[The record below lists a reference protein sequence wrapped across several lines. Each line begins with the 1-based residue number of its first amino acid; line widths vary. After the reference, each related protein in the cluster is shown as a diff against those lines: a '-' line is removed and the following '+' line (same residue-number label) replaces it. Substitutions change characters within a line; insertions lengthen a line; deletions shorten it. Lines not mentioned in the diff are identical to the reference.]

1 MEKNFVHLNI
11 HTQYSI
17 VDSTIRIPELMK
29 NCVSSEFPAVTI
41 TDQNNVF
48 GMVKFYRKALD
59 FGIKPIIGCDLFI
72 ANPDDEKNYDRL
84 IILCKNNLGYKN
96 LTRLITKSWLD
107 GQTHF
112 GPRLHKDWL
121 DKKNCEGL
129 IALSGGVRGDIG
141 RSLLNG
147 HHDLSARLLESW
159 QALFGDRF
167 YIELNR
173 TNRNQEERY
182 IDEAIHLAD
191 NFSVPVVATND
202 VRFLSK
208 DDYHAH
214 EARVCIQD
222 GTILSDP
229 NRKKSYSEH
238 QYMKTAS
245 EISDLFSDIPEALS
259 NTVEIAKRCSLNLDL
274 GKSFLPVFPIPNND
288 SAENY
293 LETLSHSGLKAF
305 LRKKSNTDIDHQQS
319 KYKQRLDEE
328 LDVINKMGFASYFL
342 IVSDFIDWAKKNDI
356 PVGPGRGSGAGS
368 LVAFA
373 LGITNIDPLQ
383 YDLLFERF
391 LNQER
396 VSMPDFDVD
405 FCMDGRDRV
414 IEYVASKYG
423 SEKVS
428 QIITYGTMAARAVI
442 RDVGRVLDQP
452 YGFVDKIAKQVPFEV
467 GMTLDKAI
475 EQDEELRGMY
485 ESDEEIQAI
494 IDLAKSLEGL
504 IRNAGKHAGGVVIA
518 PENLTDFTPL
528 YCEENQ
534 LNLVTQFDKD
544 DVEAAGLVKFDF
556 LGLRTLTVIN
566 LTLDSLKI
574 DNPKSKLDIN
584 DIPLDDEK
592 TFNMLRACNT
602 TAIFQLESRGMRDLI
617 KRMQPDQFEDL
628 IALVALFRP
637 GPLESG
643 MVHDFIHRKHQNNV
657 SIDYF
662 HPKLQPILEET
673 YGVILYQEQVMQIAQ
688 VLAGYSLGNADI
700 LRRAMGKKKVEEM
713 AEQRQI
719 FIKGSEKRAVSVK
732 TASYIFDLMEK
743 FAGYGFN
750 KSHSAAYAMI
760 AYQTAYLKAHHTPY
774 FLAAVMT
781 AEIDNTDRLIM
792 IIEDCSNYQ
801 IDLVRPSINRSEYG
815 FSVLSDH
822 EILYGLGAI
831 KGVGKS
837 TVESIILERK
847 DNGNYTSL
855 NDFCKRLEK
864 ERINRRV
871 LEALIKSGAMDDF
884 DLYRSDL
891 SSSLD
896 DAIKT
901 SDQTARDAAAGQE
914 DMFGIA
920 ENNVKKDSKKR
931 KTKEWDQLTV
941 LRKEKESL
949 GLYLS
954 GHPFKFVK
962 EHSNQFTNGSLKEI
976 CKKNPPLIE
985 ENQYQA
991 KQTDVVVSG
1000 LVSDIKKR
1008 GNRITVTLDD
1018 SSARM
1023 DVVFFKESY
1032 FKNKEFLRK
1041 DEIILVDG
1049 KLRFDQFSSSW
1060 QVNAEKVRMI
1070 DDVIEEKA
1078 RILTID
1084 LDENHN
1090 YLLIEKIKNA
1100 LTASEQGECQVAIN
1114 YENSSAI
1121 GRVELGDDWKILPTS
1136 KLRKDLEELIGRNS
1150 FNLSY

>member
-72 ANPDDEKNYDRL
+72 ANPDDEKNHDRL

-173 TNRNQEERY
+173 TNRNQEESY

-222 GTILSDP
+222 GTILSDS

-274 GKSFLPVFPIPNND
+274 GKSFLPVFPIPNNN

-293 LETLSHSGLKAF
+293 LETLSHSGMKAY
-305 LRKKSNTDIDHQQS
+305 LRKTSNSDIDHEQS

-485 ESDEEIQAI
+485 ESDEEVQAI

-574 DNPKSKLDIN
+574 DNHKSKLDIN

-643 MVHDFIHRKHQNNV
+643 MVHDFINRKHQNNV

-688 VLAGYSLGNADI
+688 VLAGYSLGSADI

-792 IIEDCSNYQ
+792 IREDCSNYQ

-815 FSVLSDH
+815 FSVLSEH

-855 NDFCKRLEK
+855 NNFCKRLEK

-871 LEALIKSGAMDDF
+871 LEALIKSGAMDD
-884 DLYRSDL
+884 LGSYRSDL

-901 SDQTARDAAAGQE
+901 SDQSARDAAAGQE

-920 ENNVKKDSKKR
+920 ESNVKRDSKKR
-931 KTKEWDQLTV
+931 KTKEWDELTV
-941 LRKEKESL
+941 LKKEKESL

-962 EHSNQFTNGSLKEI
+962 EHSDQFTNGSLREI
-976 CKKNPPLIE
+976 CEKNPPSIE
-985 ENQYQA
+985 ENQYQT
-991 KQTDVVVSG
+991 KQTDVVISG
-1000 LVSDIKKR
+1000 LISDIKKR

-1018 SSARM
+1018 SSARI

-1121 GRVELGDDWKILPTS
+1121 GRVELGDDWKILPTT
-1136 KLRKDLEELIGRNS
+1136 KLRKDLEELIGKNS

>member
-72 ANPDDEKNYDRL
+72 ANPDDEKNHDRL

-173 TNRNQEERY
+173 TNRNQEESY

-208 DDYHAH
+208 DDFHAH

-222 GTILSDP
+222 GTILSDS

-274 GKSFLPVFPIPNND
+274 GKSFLPVFPIPNNN

-391 LNQER
+391 LNHER

-485 ESDEEIQAI
+485 KSDEEVQAI
-494 IDLAKSLEGL
+494 IDRKS
-504 IRNAGKHAGGVVIA
+504 VV
-518 PENLTDFTPL
+518 
-528 YCEENQ
+528 
-534 LNLVTQFDKD
+534 
-544 DVEAAGLVKFDF
+544 
-556 LGLRTLTVIN
+556 
-566 LTLDSLKI
+566 
-574 DNPKSKLDIN
+574 
-584 DIPLDDEK
+584 
-592 TFNMLRACNT
+592 
-602 TAIFQLESRGMRDLI
+602 
-617 KRMQPDQFEDL
+617 
-628 IALVALFRP
+628 
-637 GPLESG
+637 
-643 MVHDFIHRKHQNNV
+643 
-657 SIDYF
+657 
-662 HPKLQPILEET
+662 
-673 YGVILYQEQVMQIAQ
+673 
-688 VLAGYSLGNADI
+688 
-700 LRRAMGKKKVEEM
+700 
-713 AEQRQI
+713 
-719 FIKGSEKRAVSVK
+719 
-732 TASYIFDLMEK
+732 
-743 FAGYGFN
+743 
-750 KSHSAAYAMI
+750 
-760 AYQTAYLKAHHTPY
+760 
-774 FLAAVMT
+774 
-781 AEIDNTDRLIM
+781 
-792 IIEDCSNYQ
+792 
-801 IDLVRPSINRSEYG
+801 
-815 FSVLSDH
+815 
-822 EILYGLGAI
+822 
-831 KGVGKS
+831 
-837 TVESIILERK
+837 
-847 DNGNYTSL
+847 
-855 NDFCKRLEK
+855 
-864 ERINRRV
+864 
-871 LEALIKSGAMDDF
+871 
-884 DLYRSDL
+884 
-891 SSSLD
+891 
-896 DAIKT
+896 
-901 SDQTARDAAAGQE
+901 
-914 DMFGIA
+914 
-920 ENNVKKDSKKR
+920 
-931 KTKEWDQLTV
+931 
-941 LRKEKESL
+941 
-949 GLYLS
+949 
-954 GHPFKFVK
+954 
-962 EHSNQFTNGSLKEI
+962 
-976 CKKNPPLIE
+976 
-985 ENQYQA
+985 
-991 KQTDVVVSG
+991 
-1000 LVSDIKKR
+1000 
-1008 GNRITVTLDD
+1008 
-1018 SSARM
+1018 
-1023 DVVFFKESY
+1023 
-1032 FKNKEFLRK
+1032 
-1041 DEIILVDG
+1041 
-1049 KLRFDQFSSSW
+1049 
-1060 QVNAEKVRMI
+1060 
-1070 DDVIEEKA
+1070 
-1078 RILTID
+1078 
-1084 LDENHN
+1084 
-1090 YLLIEKIKNA
+1090 
-1100 LTASEQGECQVAIN
+1100 
-1114 YENSSAI
+1114 
-1121 GRVELGDDWKILPTS
+1121 
-1136 KLRKDLEELIGRNS
+1136 
-1150 FNLSY
+1150 

>member
-1 MEKNFVHLNI
+1 MKKNFVHLNI

-72 ANPDDEKNYDRL
+72 ANPDDEKKHDHL
-84 IILCKNNLGYKN
+84 IVLCKNNLGYKN

-112 GPRLHKDWL
+112 GPRLHKEWL

-129 IALSGGVRGDIG
+129 IALSGGARGDIG

-173 TNRNQEERY
+173 TNRSQEENY
-182 IDEAIHLAD
+182 INEVVHLAD

-222 GTILSDP
+222 GTILSDS
-229 NRKKSYSEH
+229 NRKKSYSE
-238 QYMKTAS
+238 QQFMKPAA
-245 EISDLFSDIPEALS
+245 EMRDLFSDIPEAIS
-259 NTVEIAKRCSLNLDL
+259 NTMEIAMRCNLNLDL

-293 LETLSHSGLKAF
+293 LDTLSHSGLKEF
-305 LRKKSNTDIDHQQS
+305 LRKTSNTDIHHQQS
-319 KYKQRLDEE
+319 KYKQRLNDE
-328 LDVINKMGFASYFL
+328 LDVINEMGFASYFL

-396 VSMPDFDVD
+396 ISMPDFDID

-475 EQDEELRGMY
+475 KKDEELRRMY
-485 ESDEEIQAI
+485 KEDEEIQAI

-556 LGLRTLTVIN
+556 LGLRTLTIIN

-574 DNPKSKLDIN
+574 DNHKSKLDIN
-584 DIPLDDEK
+584 DIPLDDER
-592 TFNMLRACNT
+592 TFNMLRACYT
-602 TAIFQLESRGMRDLI
+602 TAVFQLESRGMRDLI

-643 MVHDFIHRKHQNNV
+643 MVDDFIDRKHQKNV

-662 HPKLQPILEET
+662 HPKLQPILEDT

-688 VLAGYSLGNADI
+688 VLAGYSLGSADI

-713 AEQRQI
+713 AEQKQI
-719 FIKGSEKRAVSVK
+719 FIEGAEKRDVSLK
-732 TASYIFDLMEK
+732 TAKYIFNLMEK

-760 AYQTAYLKAHHTPY
+760 AYQTAYLKAHYTPY

-792 IIEDCSNYQ
+792 IREDCSNYK
-801 IDLVRPSINRSEYG
+801 IDIVRPSINRSEYG
-815 FSVLSDH
+815 FTVLSDH

-837 TVESIILERK
+837 TVESIILEREN
-847 DNGNYTSL
+847 NGNYTTL
-855 NDFCKRLEK
+855 NNFCKRLEK

-871 LEALIKSGAMDDF
+871 MEALIKSGSMDDF
-884 DLYRSDL
+884 DVYRNDL
-891 SSSLD
+891 VSSLD

-901 SDQTARDAAAGQE
+901 SDQSARDAAAGQE
-914 DMFGIA
+914 DMFGIG
-920 ENNVKKDSKKR
+920 ENTDQNTMKKR
-931 KTKEWDQLTV
+931 KTKEWDENTFLK
-941 LRKEKESL
+941 KEKESL

-954 GHPFKFVK
+954 GHPFKFVQ
-962 EHSNQFTNGSLKEI
+962 EHCNQFTSGSLKEL
-976 CKKNPPLIE
+976 CSKNHPSIK

-991 KQTDVVVSG
+991 KQTDIVVSG
-1000 LVSDIKKR
+1000 LISDIKKR
-1008 GNRITVTLDD
+1008 GNRTTITLDD

-1032 FKNKEFLRK
+1032 FKNRDFLRK

-1049 KLRFDQFSSSW
+1049 KLRFDEYSSSW

-1070 DDVIEEKA
+1070 DDVIEKKA
-1078 RILTID
+1078 RVLTID
-1084 LDENHN
+1084 LGENHN

-1100 LTASEQGECQVAIN
+1100 LSASEQGECQVAIN

-1121 GRVELGDDWKILPTS
+1121 GRVKLGDDWKIVPTS
-1136 KLRKDLEELIGRNS
+1136 KLRKDLEELIGKNS

>member
-1 MEKNFVHLNI
+1 M
-11 HTQYSI
+11 
-17 VDSTIRIPELMK
+17 
-29 NCVSSEFPAVTI
+29 
-41 TDQNNVF
+41 
-48 GMVKFYRKALD
+48 
-59 FGIKPIIGCDLFI
+59 
-72 ANPDDEKNYDRL
+72 
-84 IILCKNNLGYKN
+84 
-96 LTRLITKSWLD
+96 
-107 GQTHF
+107 
-112 GPRLHKDWL
+112 
-121 DKKNCEGL
+121 
-129 IALSGGVRGDIG
+129 
-141 RSLLNG
+141 
-147 HHDLSARLLESW
+147 
-159 QALFGDRF
+159 
-167 YIELNR
+167 
-173 TNRNQEERY
+173 
-182 IDEAIHLAD
+182 
-191 NFSVPVVATND
+191 
-202 VRFLSK
+202 
-208 DDYHAH
+208 
-214 EARVCIQD
+214 
-222 GTILSDP
+222 
-229 NRKKSYSEH
+229 
-238 QYMKTAS
+238 
-245 EISDLFSDIPEALS
+245 
-259 NTVEIAKRCSLNLDL
+259 
-274 GKSFLPVFPIPNND
+274 
-288 SAENY
+288 
-293 LETLSHSGLKAF
+293 
-305 LRKKSNTDIDHQQS
+305 
-319 KYKQRLDEE
+319 
-328 LDVINKMGFASYFL
+328 
-342 IVSDFIDWAKKNDI
+342 
-356 PVGPGRGSGAGS
+356 
-368 LVAFA
+368 
-373 LGITNIDPLQ
+373 
-383 YDLLFERF
+383 
-391 LNQER
+391 
-396 VSMPDFDVD
+396 
-405 FCMDGRDRV
+405 
-414 IEYVASKYG
+414 
-423 SEKVS
+423 
-428 QIITYGTMAARAVI
+428 
-442 RDVGRVLDQP
+442 
-452 YGFVDKIAKQVPFEV
+452 
-467 GMTLDKAI
+467 
-475 EQDEELRGMY
+475 
-485 ESDEEIQAI
+485 
-494 IDLAKSLEGL
+494 
-504 IRNAGKHAGGVVIA
+504 
-518 PENLTDFTPL
+518 
-528 YCEENQ
+528 
-534 LNLVTQFDKD
+534 
-544 DVEAAGLVKFDF
+544 
-556 LGLRTLTVIN
+556 
-566 LTLDSLKI
+566 
-574 DNPKSKLDIN
+574 DIN

-643 MVHDFIHRKHQNNV
+643 MVHDFINRKHQNNV

-688 VLAGYSLGNADI
+688 VLAGYSLGSADI

-719 FIKGSEKRAVSVK
+719 FIKGSEKRDVSVK

-792 IIEDCSNYQ
+792 IREDCSNYQ
-801 IDLVRPSINRSEYG
+801 IDIVRPSINRSEYG

-855 NDFCKRLEK
+855 NNFCQRLEK

-884 DLYRSDL
+884 DLFRSDL

-901 SDQTARDAAAGQE
+901 SDQSARDAAAGQE

-920 ENNVKKDSKKR
+920 ESNVKRDSKKR
-931 KTKEWDQLTV
+931 KTKEWDELTV
-941 LRKEKESL
+941 LKKEKESL

-954 GHPFKFVK
+954 GHPFKFVQ
-962 EHSNQFTNGSLKEI
+962 EHCNQFTNGSLKDI
-976 CKKNPPLIE
+976 CRKNPPSIE

-1000 LVSDIKKR
+1000 LISDIKKR

-1041 DEIILVDG
+1041 EEIILVDG

-1136 KLRKDLEELIGRNS
+1136 KLRKDLEELIGKNS

>member
-1 MEKNFVHLNI
+1 MKKNFVHLNI

-48 GMVKFYRKALD
+48 GMVKFYRRALD

-72 ANPDDEKNYDRL
+72 ANPDDEKKHDHL
-84 IILCKNNLGYKN
+84 IVLCKNNLGYKN

-112 GPRLHKDWL
+112 GPRLHKEWL

-129 IALSGGVRGDIG
+129 IALSGGARGDIG

-147 HHDLSARLLESW
+147 HHDLSVRLLESW

-173 TNRNQEERY
+173 TNRNQEENY
-182 IDEAIHLAD
+182 INEAIHLAD

-222 GTILSDP
+222 GTILSDL

-259 NTVEIAKRCSLNLDL
+259 NTFEIAKRCNLNLDL
-274 GKSFLPVFPIPNND
+274 GKSFLPVFPIPNNN

-305 LRKKSNTDIDHQQS
+305 LRKSNSDTDHEQT
-319 KYKQRLDEE
+319 KYKQRLNEE

-485 ESDEEIQAI
+485 KSDEEVKAI

-574 DNPKSKLDIN
+574 DNHKSKLEIN

-592 TFNMLRACNT
+592 TFKMLRACNT

-688 VLAGYSLGNADI
+688 VLAGYSLGSADI

-719 FIKGSEKRAVSVK
+719 FIKGSEKRDVSVK

-792 IIEDCSNYQ
+792 IREDCSNYQ
-801 IDLVRPSINRSEYG
+801 IDIVRPSINRSEYG

-855 NDFCKRLEK
+855 NDFCTRLEK

-884 DLYRSDL
+884 GLSRSDL

-901 SDQTARDAAAGQE
+901 SDQSARDAAAGQE

-920 ENNVKKDSKKR
+920 ENNVQKDSKKR

-941 LRKEKESL
+941 LKKEKESL

-962 EHSNQFTNGSLKEI
+962 EYSNQFTNGSLKEI
-976 CKKNPPLIE
+976 CKKNPPSIE

-1000 LVSDIKKR
+1000 LISDIKKR

-1070 DDVIEEKA
+1070 DDVIEKKA
-1078 RILTID
+1078 RVLTID
-1084 LDENHN
+1084 LGENHN

-1136 KLRKDLEELIGRNS
+1136 KLRKDLEELIGKNS

>member
-72 ANPDDEKNYDRL
+72 ANPDDEKNHDRL

-173 TNRNQEERY
+173 TNRNQEESY

-222 GTILSDP
+222 GTILSNP

-274 GKSFLPVFPIPNND
+274 GKSFLPVFPIPNNN

-305 LRKKSNTDIDHQQS
+305 LRKKSNTDIDHEQS

-485 ESDEEIQAI
+485 ESDEEVQAI

-574 DNPKSKLDIN
+574 DNHKSKLDIN

-643 MVHDFIHRKHQNNV
+643 MVHDFINRKHQNNV

-688 VLAGYSLGNADI
+688 VLAGYSLGSADI

-719 FIKGSEKRAVSVK
+719 FIKGSEKRDVTVK

-760 AYQTAYLKAHHTPY
+760 AYQTAYLKAHHTPF

-792 IIEDCSNYQ
+792 IREDCSNYQ
-801 IDLVRPSINRSEYG
+801 IDIVRPSINRSEYG
-815 FSVLSDH
+815 FSVLSEN

-837 TVESIILERK
+837 TVESIIFERK

-855 NDFCKRLEK
+855 NDFCQRLEK

-884 DLYRSDL
+884 DLFRSDL

-901 SDQTARDAAAGQE
+901 SDQSARDAAAGQE

-920 ENNVKKDSKKR
+920 ENNDKKDSKKR
-931 KTKEWDQLTV
+931 KTKEWDQLTF

-962 EHSNQFTNGSLKEI
+962 EYSNQFTNGSLKEI
-976 CKKNPPLIE
+976 CKKNPPSIE

-1000 LVSDIKKR
+1000 LISDIKKR

-1136 KLRKDLEELIGRNS
+1136 KLRKDLEELIGKNS

>member
-72 ANPDDEKNYDRL
+72 ANPDDEKNHDRL

-173 TNRNQEERY
+173 TNRNQEESY

-222 GTILSDP
+222 GTILSNP

-259 NTVEIAKRCSLNLDL
+259 NTVEIAKRCSLNLHL
-274 GKSFLPVFPIPNND
+274 GKSFLPVFPIPNNN

-305 LRKKSNTDIDHQQS
+305 LRKKSNTDIDHEQS

-485 ESDEEIQAI
+485 ESDEEVQAI

-574 DNPKSKLDIN
+574 DNHKSKLDIN

-643 MVHDFIHRKHQNNV
+643 MVHDFINRKHQNNV

-688 VLAGYSLGNADI
+688 VLAGYSLGSADI

-719 FIKGSEKRAVSVK
+719 FIKGSEKRDVTVK

-792 IIEDCSNYQ
+792 IREDCSNYQ

-815 FSVLSDH
+815 FSVLSEH

-855 NDFCKRLEK
+855 NNFCKRLEK

-871 LEALIKSGAMDDF
+871 LEALIKSGAMDDL
-884 DLYRSDL
+884 DSYRSDL

-901 SDQTARDAAAGQE
+901 SDQSARDAAAGQE

-920 ENNVKKDSKKR
+920 ESNVKRDSKKR
-931 KTKEWDQLTV
+931 KTKEWDELTV
-941 LRKEKESL
+941 LKKEKESL

-1136 KLRKDLEELIGRNS
+1136 KLRKDLEELIGKNS

>member
-274 GKSFLPVFPIPNND
+274 GKSFLPVFPIPDND

-719 FIKGSEKRAVSVK
+719 FIKGSEKRDVSVK

-920 ENNVKKDSKKR
+920 ENNFKKDSKKR

>member
-274 GKSFLPVFPIPNND
+274 GKSFLPVFPIPDND

-920 ENNVKKDSKKR
+920 ENNFKKDSKKR

>member
-72 ANPDDEKNYDRL
+72 ANPDDEKNHDRL

-141 RSLLNG
+141 RSLING

-222 GTILSDP
+222 GTILSNP

-274 GKSFLPVFPIPNND
+274 GKSFLPVFPIPNNN

-574 DNPKSKLDIN
+574 DNHKSKLDIN

-688 VLAGYSLGNADI
+688 VLAGYSLGSADI

-792 IIEDCSNYQ
+792 IIEDCSYYQ

-901 SDQTARDAAAGQE
+901 SDQSARDAAAGQE

-931 KTKEWDQLTV
+931 KTKEWDQLTF

-962 EHSNQFTNGSLKEI
+962 EYSNQFTNGSLKEI

>member
-1 MEKNFVHLNI
+1 
-11 HTQYSI
+11 
-17 VDSTIRIPELMK
+17 MK
-29 NCVSSEFPAVTI
+29 E
-41 TDQNNVF
+41 
-48 GMVKFYRKALD
+48 
-59 FGIKPIIGCDLFI
+59 
-72 ANPDDEKNYDRL
+72 
-84 IILCKNNLGYKN
+84 
-96 LTRLITKSWLD
+96 
-107 GQTHF
+107 
-112 GPRLHKDWL
+112 
-121 DKKNCEGL
+121 
-129 IALSGGVRGDIG
+129 
-141 RSLLNG
+141 
-147 HHDLSARLLESW
+147 
-159 QALFGDRF
+159 
-167 YIELNR
+167 
-173 TNRNQEERY
+173 
-182 IDEAIHLAD
+182 
-191 NFSVPVVATND
+191 
-202 VRFLSK
+202 
-208 DDYHAH
+208 
-214 EARVCIQD
+214 
-222 GTILSDP
+222 
-229 NRKKSYSEH
+229 
-238 QYMKTAS
+238 
-245 EISDLFSDIPEALS
+245 
-259 NTVEIAKRCSLNLDL
+259 
-274 GKSFLPVFPIPNND
+274 
-288 SAENY
+288 
-293 LETLSHSGLKAF
+293 F
-305 LRKKSNTDIDHQQS
+305 LRKKSNSDIGHEKS

-485 ESDEEIQAI
+485 ESDEEVQAI

-574 DNPKSKLDIN
+574 DNHKSKLDIN

-688 VLAGYSLGNADI
+688 VLAGYSLGSADI

-719 FIKGSEKRAVSVK
+719 FIKGSEKRDVSVR

-792 IIEDCSNYQ
+792 IREDCSNYQ

-901 SDQTARDAAAGQE
+901 SDQSARDAAAGQE

-931 KTKEWDQLTV
+931 KTKEWDQLTF

-962 EHSNQFTNGSLKEI
+962 EHSNQFTNGSLKDI
-976 CKKNPPLIE
+976 CRKNPPSIE

-1032 FKNKEFLRK
+1032 FKNRELLRK

-1100 LTASEQGECQVAIN
+1100 LSASEEGECQVAIN

>member
-72 ANPDDEKNYDRL
+72 ANPDDEKNHDRL

-173 TNRNQEERY
+173 TNRNQEESY

-222 GTILSDP
+222 GTILSNP

-274 GKSFLPVFPIPNND
+274 GKSFLPVFPIPNNN

-305 LRKKSNTDIDHQQS
+305 LRKKSNTDIDHEQS
-319 KYKQRLDEE
+319 KYKKRLDEE

-485 ESDEEIQAI
+485 KSDEEVQAI

-574 DNPKSKLDIN
+574 DNHKSKLDIN

-643 MVHDFIHRKHQNNV
+643 MVHDFINRKHQNNV

-688 VLAGYSLGNADI
+688 VLAGYSLGSADI

-719 FIKGSEKRAVSVK
+719 FIKGSEKRDVTVK

-760 AYQTAYLKAHHTPY
+760 AYQTAYLKAHHTPF

-792 IIEDCSNYQ
+792 IREDCSNYQ
-801 IDLVRPSINRSEYG
+801 IDIVRPSINRSEYG
-815 FSVLSDH
+815 FSVLSEN

-837 TVESIILERK
+837 TVESIIFERK

-855 NDFCKRLEK
+855 NDFCQRLEK

-884 DLYRSDL
+884 DLFRSDL

-901 SDQTARDAAAGQE
+901 SDQSARDAAAGQE

-941 LRKEKESL
+941 LKKEKESL

-976 CKKNPPLIE
+976 CKKNPPSIE

-1000 LVSDIKKR
+1000 LISDIKKR

-1136 KLRKDLEELIGRNS
+1136 KLRKDLEELIGKNS

>member
-72 ANPDDEKNYDRL
+72 ANPDDEKNHDRL

-141 RSLLNG
+141 RSLING

-274 GKSFLPVFPIPNND
+274 GKSFLPVFPIPNNN

-574 DNPKSKLDIN
+574 DNHKSKLDIN

-688 VLAGYSLGNADI
+688 VLAGYSLGSADI

-901 SDQTARDAAAGQE
+901 SDQSARDAAAGQE

-931 KTKEWDQLTV
+931 KTKEWDQLTF

-949 GLYLS
+949 GLFLS

-962 EHSNQFTNGSLKEI
+962 EYSNQFTNGSLKEI

>member
-1 MEKNFVHLNI
+1 M
-11 HTQYSI
+11 
-17 VDSTIRIPELMK
+17 
-29 NCVSSEFPAVTI
+29 
-41 TDQNNVF
+41 
-48 GMVKFYRKALD
+48 
-59 FGIKPIIGCDLFI
+59 
-72 ANPDDEKNYDRL
+72 
-84 IILCKNNLGYKN
+84 
-96 LTRLITKSWLD
+96 
-107 GQTHF
+107 
-112 GPRLHKDWL
+112 
-121 DKKNCEGL
+121 
-129 IALSGGVRGDIG
+129 
-141 RSLLNG
+141 
-147 HHDLSARLLESW
+147 
-159 QALFGDRF
+159 
-167 YIELNR
+167 
-173 TNRNQEERY
+173 
-182 IDEAIHLAD
+182 
-191 NFSVPVVATND
+191 
-202 VRFLSK
+202 
-208 DDYHAH
+208 
-214 EARVCIQD
+214 
-222 GTILSDP
+222 
-229 NRKKSYSEH
+229 
-238 QYMKTAS
+238 
-245 EISDLFSDIPEALS
+245 
-259 NTVEIAKRCSLNLDL
+259 
-274 GKSFLPVFPIPNND
+274 
-288 SAENY
+288 
-293 LETLSHSGLKAF
+293 
-305 LRKKSNTDIDHQQS
+305 
-319 KYKQRLDEE
+319 
-328 LDVINKMGFASYFL
+328 
-342 IVSDFIDWAKKNDI
+342 
-356 PVGPGRGSGAGS
+356 PG
-368 LVAFA
+368 
-373 LGITNIDPLQ
+373 
-383 YDLLFERF
+383 
-391 LNQER
+391 
-396 VSMPDFDVD
+396 FDVD

-485 ESDEEIQAI
+485 ESDEEVQAI

-574 DNPKSKLDIN
+574 DNHKSKLDIN

-643 MVHDFIHRKHQNNV
+643 MVHDFINRKHQNNV

-688 VLAGYSLGNADI
+688 VLAGYSLGSADI

-719 FIKGSEKRAVSVK
+719 FIKGSEKRDVSVK

-792 IIEDCSNYQ
+792 IREDCSNYQ

-815 FSVLSDH
+815 FSVLSEH

-847 DNGNYTSL
+847 
-855 NDFCKRLEK
+855 
-864 ERINRRV
+864 IMV
-871 LEALIKSGAMDDF
+871 
-884 DLYRSDL
+884 
-891 SSSLD
+891 
-896 DAIKT
+896 
-901 SDQTARDAAAGQE
+901 
-914 DMFGIA
+914 
-920 ENNVKKDSKKR
+920 
-931 KTKEWDQLTV
+931 
-941 LRKEKESL
+941 
-949 GLYLS
+949 
-954 GHPFKFVK
+954 
-962 EHSNQFTNGSLKEI
+962 
-976 CKKNPPLIE
+976 
-985 ENQYQA
+985 
-991 KQTDVVVSG
+991 
-1000 LVSDIKKR
+1000 
-1008 GNRITVTLDD
+1008 IT
-1018 SSARM
+1018 
-1023 DVVFFKESY
+1023 
-1032 FKNKEFLRK
+1032 
-1041 DEIILVDG
+1041 
-1049 KLRFDQFSSSW
+1049 
-1060 QVNAEKVRMI
+1060 QV
-1070 DDVIEEKA
+1070 
-1078 RILTID
+1078 
-1084 LDENHN
+1084 
-1090 YLLIEKIKNA
+1090 
-1100 LTASEQGECQVAIN
+1100 
-1114 YENSSAI
+1114 
-1121 GRVELGDDWKILPTS
+1121 
-1136 KLRKDLEELIGRNS
+1136 
-1150 FNLSY
+1150 

>member
-1 MEKNFVHLNI
+1 MKKNFVHLNI

-17 VDSTIRIPELMK
+17 VDSTIRVPELMQS
-29 NCVSSEFPAVTI
+29 CVSSEFPAVTI

-59 FGIKPIIGCDLFI
+59 FGIKPIVGCDLFI
-72 ANPDDEKNYDRL
+72 ANPDDEKRHDHL

-112 GPRLHKDWL
+112 GPRLHKEWL
-121 DKKNCEGL
+121 DKNNCEGL

-173 TNRNQEERY
+173 TNRNQEENY
-182 IDEAIHLAD
+182 INEAIHLAD

-208 DDYHAH
+208 DDFHAH
-214 EARVCIQD
+214 EARVCIQN
-222 GTILSDP
+222 GTILSDS
-229 NRKKSYSEH
+229 NRKKSYSED
-238 QYMKTAS
+238 QYMKTPS
-245 EISDLFSDIPEALS
+245 EISDLFSDIPEAIS
-259 NTVEIAKRCSLNLDL
+259 NTVEIAKRCNLNLDL
-274 GKSFLPVFPIPNND
+274 GKSFLPVFPIPNNN

-293 LETLSHSGLKAF
+293 LETLSHSGLKA
-305 LRKKSNTDIDHQQS
+305 LMRKKSNTLSDHEQT
-319 KYKQRLDEE
+319 KYKQRLNEE

-342 IVSDFIDWAKKNDI
+342 IVSDFIDWAKTNDI

-414 IEYVASKYG
+414 IDYVASKYG

-467 GMTLDKAI
+467 GMTLEKAI

-485 ESDEEIQAI
+485 ESDEEVQAI

-518 PENLTDFTPL
+518 PDNLTDFTPL

-574 DNPKSKLDIN
+574 DNQMSKLDVN
-584 DIPLDDEK
+584 DIPLDDEE
-592 TFNMLRACNT
+592 TFKMLRACNT

-643 MVHDFIHRKHQNNV
+643 MVHDFIYRKHQNNV

-688 VLAGYSLGNADI
+688 VLAGYSLGSADI

-719 FIKGSEKRAVSVK
+719 FINGSEKRDVSVK

-781 AEIDNTDRLIM
+781 AEIDNTDRIIM
-792 IIEDCSNYQ
+792 IREDCSNYQ
-801 IDLVRPSINRSEYG
+801 IDIVRPSINRSGYG
-815 FSVLSDH
+815 FSVLSNH

-837 TVESIILERK
+837 TVESIISERE
-847 DNGNYTSL
+847 DYGNYTSL
-855 NDFCKRLEK
+855 NDFCRRLEK

-884 DLYRSDL
+884 GLSRNDL
-891 SSSLD
+891 SLSLD

-901 SDQTARDAAAGQE
+901 SDQSARDAAAGQE
-914 DMFGIA
+914 DMFGMV
-920 ENNVKKDSKKR
+920 ENIVQQASKKR
-931 KTKEWDQLTV
+931 KTTEWDELT
-941 LRKEKESL
+941 LLKKEKESL

-962 EHSNQFTNGSLKEI
+962 EHSSQFTNGSLKEI
-976 CKKNPPLIE
+976 CSKNPPSID

-991 KQTDVVVSG
+991 KQKDVVVSG
-1000 LVSDIKKR
+1000 LISDIKKR

-1032 FKNKEFLRK
+1032 FKNREFLRK

-1070 DDVIEEKA
+1070 DDVIESKA
-1078 RILTID
+1078 RILTIE

-1090 YLLIEKIKNA
+1090 YLLIEKIKNT
-1100 LTASEQGECQVAIN
+1100 LSASEQGECQVAIN

-1121 GRVELGDDWKILPTS
+1121 GRVELGNDWKILPTN
-1136 KLRKDLEELIGRNS
+1136 KLRKDLEELIGKNS